1 MWKEDEESGRR
12 WTAAKWIAS
21 KNIAQTVVNALQL
34 PALSADD
41 TSQFSYV
48 KNLKREK
55 STSAG
60 YCFNSPPCQ
69 HGSISTAASARQH
82 QHGSI
87 STAASTQQRPSL
99 RSHFRSLVGAVE
111 QLLTAAEL
119 TGLVEFTC
127 EAVASLSKQSTGS
140 AEQLNDKFAS
150 TAKFQVRSIHALH
163 RLAPPCPA
171 FHRIPPCSHLVS
183 SDDLRLALPLLRR
196 LGVAAR
202 PAEDVQG
209 TSAHGE
215 EPLQHDGV

>member
-60 YCFNSPPCQ
+60 YCFNSPPC
-69 HGSISTAASARQH
+69 